1 MPAPSPTLVKRLML
15 NTLDDVDNQIIQP
28 IIKSSIPALGKVA
41 DTMICRVAPTI
52 ESAQVLQS
60 TRDALGDLGSQLDA
74 LGEKIILP
82 VIPSEKVAIEMGEI
96 KSAIADA
103 KAEIQFGVGKI
114 QAFGQDIMKRA
125 TPSIECAAELRKI
138 TIACQSLG
146 TSTIY
151 AGGVGTLASPFVK
164 RSLPTDLP
172 IISQIQSAAGVA
184 NGIMNQVNSVGDR
197 LTEFANIPANVIAK
211 VESIATSY
219 MNMAANIV
227 AHAPDMAAAYVGDRL
242 GVKKVMDVVQSVNE
256 KANAAASGVAKIR
269 TSLGI

>member
-1 MPAPSPTLVKRLML
+1 MPTPSPTLVKRLML
-15 NTLDDVDNQIIQP
+15 NTLEDVDNQIIQP
-28 IIKSSIPALGKVA
+28 IIKSSIPTLGKVS

-60 TRDALGDLGSQLDA
+60 MREALGDLGSQLNA

-82 VIPSEKVAIEMGEI
+82 VIPSEKVALEMGEI
-96 KSAIADA
+96 KSAIADV

-114 QAFGQDIMKRA
+114 QEFGQDIMKRA
-125 TPSIECAAELRKI
+125 TPSIECAAELKKI

-146 TSTIY
+146 IGSIY
-151 AGGVGTLASPFVK
+151 TGGVGTLASPFVK

-184 NGIMNQVNSVGDR
+184 NNVMAQVTSVGDR
-197 LTEFANIPANVIAK
+197 LAEFANIPNKLIAK

-219 MNMAANIV
+219 AAMAENFV

-242 GVKKVMDVVQSVNE
+242 GVKKVMDVVESVNA
-256 KANAAASGVAKIR
+256 KANAAAAGVAKIQA
-269 TSLGI
+269 SLGI